1 MKKMILFLLLF
12 VSITAISG
20 YSQSEGFGIGV
31 ILGEPTGLS
40 GKYWLD
46 GSRAI
51 DGGAAWSFGNNGALH
66 LHGDLLFHKY
76 DLFKVSS
83 GKLPLYYGIGG
94 RVHFGDKTRL
104 GVRVPVGVSYI
115 FPQTPLDIFFEL
127 VPILDLAPSTSF
139 NFNGALGLRYYF

>member
-1 MKKMILFLLLF
+1 MKKMILSLLLF

-51 DGGAAWSFGNNGALH
+51 DGGAAWSFGNSGALH

-94 RVHFGDKTRL
+94 RVHFGDNTRV

-127 VPILDLAPSTSF
+127 VPILDPPPSISLSVQRD
-139 NFNGALGLRYYF
+139 NQRCDQL